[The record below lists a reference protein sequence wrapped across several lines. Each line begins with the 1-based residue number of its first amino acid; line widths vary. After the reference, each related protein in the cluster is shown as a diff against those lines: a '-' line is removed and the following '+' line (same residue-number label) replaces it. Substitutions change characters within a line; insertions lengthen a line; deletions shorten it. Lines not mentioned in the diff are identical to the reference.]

1 MVTRWEAL
9 GKLGPVSILICD
21 DFEPWRR
28 TAIAILAED
37 ADLEI
42 VGECSDGLEAVQ
54 KAAELQPDLILLDIM
69 LPTMNGLE
77 AGRRILAASPGIKIL
92 FLSTYRSPEMIR
104 EAVRIGAG
112 FIVKS
117 DAGRDLLPMVRAV
130 VEKES
135 FVRFRV
141 LDDDPA
147 NSGEM

>member
-1 MVTRWEAL
+1 VIRWEAS

-28 TAIAILAED
+28 TISAILAED

-42 VGECSDGLEAVQ
+42 VGECSDGPEAVQ
-54 KAAELQPDLILLDIM
+54 MAAELQPDLVVLDIM

-77 AGRRILAASPGIKIL
+77 AGRLILAASPGIKIL
-92 FLSTYRSPEMIR
+92 FVSTHRSTEMIR

-112 FIVKS
+112 FIAKS
-117 DAGRDLLPMVRAV
+117 DAGRDLLPMIRAV
-130 VEKES
+130 LGNEP

-141 LDDDPA
+141 LEDDPA

>member
-1 MVTRWEAL
+1 
-9 GKLGPVSILICD
+9 LICD

-28 TAIAILAED
+28 TISAILAED
-37 ADLEI
+37 MDLEI
-42 VGECSDGLEAVQ
+42 AGECSDGLEAVQ
-54 KAAELQPDLILLDIM
+54 MAAELQPDLVVLDIM

-77 AGRRILAASPGIKIL
+77 AGRLILAASPGIKIL
-92 FLSTYRSPEMIR
+92 FVSTHRSSEIIR
-104 EAVRIGAG
+104 EAVRMGAG

-117 DAGRDLLPMVRAV
+117 DAGRDLLPTIRAAV
-130 VEKES
+130 GDES

>member
-1 MVTRWEAL
+1 
-9 GKLGPVSILICD
+9 LGPVSILICD

-28 TAIAILAED
+28 TVIAILAED

-54 KAAELQPDLILLDIM
+54 MAAKLQPDLIVLDIT

-77 AGRRILAASPGIKIL
+77 AGRLILAASPGMKIL
-92 FLSTYRSPEMIR
+92 FLSTYRSSEMVR
-104 EAVRIGAG
+104 EAVRMGAG

-117 DAGRDLLPMVRAV
+117 DAGRDLLPMVRAAV
-130 VEKES
+130 RNEP

-141 LDDDPA
+141 MEDDPA
-147 NSGEM
+147 NPDEI